1 MRAESVVMVWLPSN
15 MCSCSGHAMLCCRY
29 THLLRLIESTRDFE
43 AQEQVDK
50 ADGYKAALL
59 SNLGLVTFQQ
69 EEYAR
74 SIEWCDKV
82 LQMDPDNAKVRLMIV
97 FV

>member
-1 MRAESVVMVWLPSN
+1 MF
-15 MCSCSGHAMLCCRY
+15 CRY

-43 AQEQVDK
+43 EQEQVDK

-59 SNLGLVTFQQ
+59 SNLALAAFYQ

-74 SIEWCDKV
+74 CTEWCDKV
-82 LQMDPDNAKVRLMIV
+82 LQVDPNNAKVRHDCV
-97 FV
+97 YGTT